1 MAAGA
6 VVDELAG
13 GDKPAGAGG
22 PTGAE
27 AHPAAP
33 AGAREAGRSGEF
45 VRSLERGL
53 AVIRCFDAANSHLTI
68 ADVARETGLTRA
80 AARRFLHTLQ
90 ELGYVGAAGGRFH
103 LRPRVLELGY
113 AYLSSMSVPDV
124 AQEHLVR
131 LAEVLH
137 ESCSASV
144 LDGDDIV
151 YVARAQTNRIMTI
164 ALAVGS
170 RLPAYA
176 TSMGRVLLAGLPDE
190 ALDRYLATATF
201 ERLTERTICDPEA
214 LRAAVQQVR
223 GVGYAL
229 IDQELEEGVRSVA
242 APVHDADGTVI
253 AAVNVSAHAARVS
266 LDRLEREFVPRLL
279 ERTRELDR
287 DLAIRR

>member
-1 MAAGA
+1 MTVEAASG
-6 VVDELAG
+6 DE
-13 GDKPAGAGG
+13 PNR
-22 PTGAE
+22 P
-27 AHPAAP
+27 
-33 AGAREAGRSGEF
+33 GEF

-53 AVIRCFDAANSHLTI
+53 AVIRCFDAENAQLTI

-90 ELGYVGAAGGRFH
+90 ELGYVGVRGGRFH

-113 AYLSSMSVPDV
+113 AYLSSASVPDV
-124 AQEHLVR
+124 AQGHLVR
-131 LAEVLH
+131 LAETLH

-144 LDGDDIV
+144 LDGNDIV

-190 ALDRYLATATF
+190 ALDRYLATA
-201 ERLTERTICDPEA
+201 ELESLTGRTVRDPA
-214 LRAAVQQVR
+214 VLRAAVLETR
-223 GVGYAL
+223 RTGYAL
-229 IDQELEEGVRSVA
+229 IDQELEDGVRSVA

-266 LDRLEREFVPRLL
+266 LERLTNEFVPRLL
-279 ERTRELDR
+279 ETTRELDR
-287 DLAIRR
+287 DLAVRR